1 MAQARHAGR
10 TEGRP
15 APAKPEPAAK
25 NRHRNACLFFCP
37 EIHNMERGRF
47 GFCGI
52 ILTHRPICGNEQRQI
67 DNFDTSA

>member
-1 MAQARHAGR
+1 MQGGQKAVRRLQNLSLRQR
-10 TEGRP
+10 IDTEMRVYF
-15 APAKPEPAAK
+15 
-25 NRHRNACLFFCP
+25 LCP

-52 ILTHRPICGNEQRQI
+52 ILTHWLICGNEQRQI